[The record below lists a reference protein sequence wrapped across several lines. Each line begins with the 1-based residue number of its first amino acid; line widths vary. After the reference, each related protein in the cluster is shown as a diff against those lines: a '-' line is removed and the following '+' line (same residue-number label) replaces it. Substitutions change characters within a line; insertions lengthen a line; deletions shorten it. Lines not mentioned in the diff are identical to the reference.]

1 MNPTAERQMELTLPM
16 VADIEIAAARA
27 VANLARELGMSSQR
41 IDEMM
46 HAVIEACIN
55 AREHSG
61 CADTRTGCTDNRI
74 YLRFI
79 GTSQDDGSRVD
90 VWVTDHGKGF
100 DPAEARA
107 RRAAPGTAHKRG
119 RGLQLIESHM
129 DEVDI
134 TTSRNGG
141 TTVHMVKYEKKHH
154 D

>member
-1 MNPTAERQMELTLPM
+1 MTTTAERQMELTLPM
-16 VADIEIAAARA
+16 VEDIEIAAARA
-27 VANLARELGMSSQR
+27 LGNLAREMGMSSEH

-61 CADTRTGCTDNRI
+61 CADNRI
-74 YLRFI
+74 YLRFV
-79 GTSQDDGSRVD
+79 GTSQDDGSRID

-100 DPAEARA
+100 DPEEARS

-129 DEVDI
+129 DEVEI
-134 TTSRNGG
+134 STGRNGG
-141 TTVHMVKYEKKHH
+141 TTIHMVKYEMKS
-154 D
+154 